1 MDQATQ
7 NFVVALLGIIVG
19 AVLGGGGVLVI
30 IRGIV
35 VKVKG
40 DQITLDYLER
50 LYNSIP
56 VEGLRDLLR
65 DVAVVA
71 DKVTDGKPNVPEVP
85 TATTGIM
92 TRSFGSG

>member
-7 NFVVALLGIIVG
+7 NFVVAMLGIVVG

-30 IRGIV
+30 IRGVV

-71 DKVTDGKPNVPEVP
+71 DRVTDGKPNISDTPP
-85 TATTGIM
+85 TAGVM